1 MKKSYLYI
9 LISLII
15 LMVGTSCAY
24 RRPFYPEYWFQALGQ
39 EGEFVM
45 TADIS
50 RLKEGE
56 GKEIVDQS
64 LFDNPIA
71 SKSERIS
78 LSLIPQENDSYPLP
92 LSSFVVGGAV
102 EGKFSTL
109 VVNTSLKF
117 SGYMKTKENGIVR
130 YKGDGMSV
138 YAPLKNLILFTD
150 GDYDDLYDRTISSRE
165 KVIEDSVAE
174 AMATSLFSLYVFEPE
189 TLMDIGFEIPQV
201 VLDEM
206 EKTCILFDERGGEL
220 VMTGIIETT
229 GDGTA
234 RALSTLLKNQVVQ
247 EKRRNGETLDTKL
260 LSTYFSVEDNVVK
273 IIGYPLS
280 SAMKEKAR
288 GLMSSGIGG
297 LF

>member
-1 MKKSYLYI
+1 
-9 LISLII
+9 
-15 LMVGTSCAY
+15 
-24 RRPFYPEYWFQALGQ
+24 
-39 EGEFVM
+39 M

-71 SKSERIS
+71 SKAERIS

-150 GDYDDLYDRTISSRE
+150 GVGWTGATCGIVLASVTFSASGQHPGNVWPVLTGYVGLYALIKGLS
-165 KVIEDSVAE
+165 IA
-174 AMATSLFSLYVFEPE
+174 L
-189 TLMDIGFEIPQV
+189 GIPMV
-201 VLDEM
+201 WS
-206 EKTCILFDERGGEL
+206 
-220 VMTGIIETT
+220 
-229 GDGTA
+229 
-234 RALSTLLKNQVVQ
+234 LSTQAYMNGAAFATGLCPFTGKYGKRYGFLAGFVSATLATATLSIHGGFMLYNGGLVAGMAALILTPLLKGIK
-247 EKRRNGETLDTKL
+247 ERADET
-260 LSTYFSVEDNVVK
+260 EEEEE
-273 IIGYPLS
+273 
-280 SAMKEKAR
+280 M
-288 GLMSSGIGG
+288 
-297 LF
+297 